1 MNKKEKIEILKK
13 TIDEVRPALQRD
25 GGDIELQDVK
35 GDVVTVKLSG
45 KCSGC
50 AMQKSTIDCIVLPF
64 IQKVIPSI
72 KKIEILE

>member
-13 TIDEVRPALQRD
+13 TIEEVRPALQRD

-35 GDVVTVKLSG
+35 SDIVIVKLSG

-64 IQKVIPSI
+64 IQRVIPSI
-72 KKIEILE
+72 KKIEISE

>member
-13 TIDEVRPALQRD
+13 TIEEVRPALQRD

-35 GDVVTVKLSG
+35 NDVVIVKLGG

-50 AMQKSTIDCIVLPF
+50 SMQKSTIDCIVLPF
-64 IQKVIPSI
+64 IQRAVSSI
-72 KKIEILE
+72 KKIEISE